1 MSVPIRVSIQPEQT
15 MMQMIHGKCI
25 SRCISLAAELS
36 VADVLADG
44 PKDIVALATA
54 TKTDADALYRVL
66 RLLAAVGVFTELP
79 DRSFRNNALSE
90 TLITN
95 SDGSIRQY
103 ARWLG
108 RDFHWRIFSGLEY
121 SVRTGKPWPTKD
133 HPDKSPFE
141 VLSQYPADQQVF
153 NDAMAALS
161 AANGPAIVKAYDFAP
176 FERIIDVGGGHGT
189 LATLI
194 AEKAV
199 RASVA
204 VFDLPYVIQDAN
216 ERLSGTAAP
225 ARIEYLT
232 GSFFESLPGPT
243 DLFILKHILHD
254 WDDDSSRRILTNCRE
269 ALGGGGRVLICE
281 MVIEPGPLGI
291 PALLLDIEMLAGVGG
306 RERTR
311 SDFSRLLAES
321 GLELR
326 RVIPTGSR
334 ISLLEAAV
342 S

>member
-1 MSVPIRVSIQPEQT
+1 

-25 SRCISLAAELS
+25 SRCISVAAELS
-36 VADVLADG
+36 IADLLADG
-44 PKDIVALATA
+44 PRDVVRLAAA
-54 TKTDADALYRVL
+54 TKTNPDALHRVL
-66 RLLAAVGVFTELP
+66 RLLAAVGVFAELP
-79 DRSFRNNALSE
+79 DRTFSNNALSE
-90 TLITN
+90 TLSTN
-95 SDGSIRQY
+95 SNSSVRHY
-103 ARWLG
+103 ARWSG
-108 RDFHWRIFSGLEY
+108 SQFHWRIWSGLEY

-161 AANGPAIVKAYDFAP
+161 AADGPAIVKAYDFAP
-176 FERIIDVGGGHGT
+176 FERIIDVGGGHGI
-189 LATLI
+189 LARLI
-194 AEKAV
+194 AEKSA

-216 ERLSGTAAP
+216 ERLSGTVAP

-232 GSFFESLPGPT
+232 GSFFERLPGPT
-243 DLFILKHILHD
+243 DLFVLKHVLHD
-254 WDDDSSRRILTNCRE
+254 WDDDSSRKILMNCRD
-269 ALGGGGRVLICE
+269 ALRRGGRVLICE
-281 MVIEPGPLGI
+281 MVIEPGPQGI
-291 PALLLDIEMLAGVGG
+291 LALLLDIEMLARVGG

-311 SDFSRLLAES
+311 PDFSRLLAES

-326 RVIPTGSR
+326 RVIPTDTR